1 MPPLGY
7 MPGASSPIESI
18 KYAVATTGNAMFQ
31 PTVASSDSPDY
42 TTCKVEANQ
51 QVVKL
56 SPLAEESVA

>member
-1 MPPLGY
+1 MGFN
-7 MPGASSPIESI
+7 PGATPVIDSI